1 LCYEASRF
9 ICVFMTPDTDYPP
22 AFGLELP
29 VGVGIAGAIGFDLG
43 PPPRSIRLR
52 PGPMCRAAVPEAA
65 IDKNRH
71 TGQTEDNVCATSD
84 ADQRGCIDGIAEAEA
99 MESRPET

>member
-1 LCYEASRF
+1 MA
-9 ICVFMTPDTDYPP
+9 PNTDHPP

-43 PPPRSIRLR
+43 LPPRRIRLR

-65 IDKNRH
+65 VDKNRH
-71 TGQTEDNVCATSD
+71 TGRTEDNVCPTAD
-84 ADQRGCIDGIAEAEA
+84 ADQRTCIDGIAEAEA
-99 MESRPET
+99 MENRPQT